1 MTFLLCMKTVKKV
14 LTWTQV
20 SMTLYKF
27 AEEREETV
35 VSKSKSCTR
44 NSSISK
50 SLVKMEVKIEL
61 WKSLA
66 FYKVKSST
74 NKTFVNEDM
83 NLAKSDYK
91 SETQKQVWRNEGKK
105 P

>member
-27 AEEREETV
+27 AEECEEIV
-35 VSKSKSCTR
+35 ASKSKSCTR

-74 NKTFVNEDM
+74 NKTFVDEHQDM
-83 NLAKSDYK
+83 ARLNCKSQ
-91 SETQKQVWRNEGKK
+91 TQKSSLKK
-105 P
+105 VR